1 MSTLKT
7 SQIQS
12 LTGAKILGTT
22 GGILQV
28 VQAVKTDTF
37 ATTPGAV
44 WANVAGLSATITPT
58 SASNKILIICDVKG
72 AGTQSSTMI
81 RTRLLRN
88 YSPIYVGDAAG
99 SRPQGMSQFYGVDA
113 ASSSYYIAQLGG
125 TFLDSPA
132 TTSSTTYNIQIGGDA
147 TDRTL
152 YINRT
157 AGDRDTGGFIDSRI
171 ASSITLIEVTG

>member
-1 MSTLKT
+1 MSALKT

-44 WANVAGLSATITPT
+44 WANVAGLTATITPT
-58 SASNKILIICDVKG
+58 STSNKILVIADVKG
-72 AGTQSSTMI
+72 SGTATASII
-81 RTRLLRN
+81 RSRLLRN
-88 YSPIYVGDAAG
+88 YSPIYTGDASG
-99 SRPQGMSQFYGVDA
+99 SRPLGMGQAYYDNVTL
-113 ASSSYYIAQLGG
+113 YIAQLGG
-125 TFLDSPA
+125 TFLDSPN
-132 TTSSTTYNIQIGGDA
+132 TVSPVIYNIQIGGDA
-147 TDRTL
+147 TGSTL

-157 AGDRDTGGFIDSRI
+157 QNDRDTGGFIDSRI